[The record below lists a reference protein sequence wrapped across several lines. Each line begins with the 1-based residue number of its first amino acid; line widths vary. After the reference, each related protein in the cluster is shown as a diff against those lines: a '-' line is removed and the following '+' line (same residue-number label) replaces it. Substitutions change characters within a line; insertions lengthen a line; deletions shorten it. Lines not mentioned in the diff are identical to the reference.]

1 MKFKSYLIIA
11 SCIFAFAVC
20 GIYFV
25 FGPQHNAYFQWQPHH
40 GQDFAKFPPN
50 LKQVKGEGTPGVDL
64 AKAIVTT
71 PALVKL
77 GSEVYI
83 SNCTVCHGEKGNG
96 KGPAGAAL
104 VPAPR
109 NFLSTEGW
117 TNGPHFAGIFTT
129 LNNGIPGTS
138 MAAFETLPVG
148 ERIALIHFIQSLAEY
163 PVPDSTDIIT
173 LDEKFALSK
182 GNRENNIIPIQRAIN
197 KLDKQFRKSHPN
209 FKKRK
214 VAQVVIVEET
224 TGAELDSSIVSDLT
238 NTDIAAAKEGAPVKE
253 MTAADFKASQASGE
267 KLYKAKCIS
276 CHQANGAGL
285 PGVFPPLANSDYLA
299 KKTVKR
305 FTTQVY
311 RGSKDGIGGLV
322 VNGIKYSVPMPAQTQ
337 NITEITSLANYVLNS
352 WGNNYGM
359 VSESEVAKFAK

>member
-11 SCIFAFAVC
+11 SCIFAFAMS

-40 GQDFAKFPPN
+40 GQDFAKFPPK
-50 LKQVKGEGTPGVDL
+50 LKQVKGEGTSGVDMG
-64 AKAIVTT
+64 KAIVST
-71 PALVKL
+71 PAMVKL
-77 GSEVYI
+77 GSEVYMN
-83 SNCTVCHGEKGNG
+83 NCTACHGEKCNG
-96 KGPAGAAL
+96 KGPASAAL
-104 VPAPR
+104 IPPPR

-129 LNNGIPGTS
+129 LAKGIAGTS
-138 MAAFETLPVG
+138 MASYATLPVD
-148 ERIALIHFIQSLAEY
+148 ERLALIHFIHSLAEY

-173 LDEKFALSK
+173 LEEKFALSE
-182 GNRENNIIPIQRAIN
+182 GNRENHIIPIHRAIN

-214 VAQVVIVEET
+214 VAQVVIVEEANVT
-224 TGAELDSSIVSDLT
+224 EGDSSLLSDLAK
-238 NTDIAAAKEGAPVKE
+238 TDMNAAQEATPVKE

-267 KLYKAKCIS
+267 RLYKAKCVS

-285 PGVFPPLANSDYLA
+285 PGVFPPLAKSDYLA

-305 FTTQVY
+305 FATQVY

-322 VNGIKYSVPMPAQTQ
+322 VNGIKYAVPMPAQTQ